1 MSQEKS
7 ETENVKGLG
16 AHVPFASCFATD
28 NVLFAF
34 FQFRGW
40 ALVPARIL
48 VRVILV
54 QVRH

>member
-48 VRVILV
+48 VRVVLV